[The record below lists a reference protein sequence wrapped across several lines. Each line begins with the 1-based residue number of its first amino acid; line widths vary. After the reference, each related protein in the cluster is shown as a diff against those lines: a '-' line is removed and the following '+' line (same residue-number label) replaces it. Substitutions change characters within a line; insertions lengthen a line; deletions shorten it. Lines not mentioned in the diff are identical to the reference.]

1 MPNIGALLREE
12 IGRLSRRT
20 TKAFCAPLKRDV
32 AEVKRLVVEQRRAI
46 EGLARDNARL
56 VADLNARI
64 AKLPDV
70 PQEEAR
76 KVRIS
81 PRLILGQRNRLGLS
95 QEEFG
100 VLLGVGG
107 HTVSLW
113 EHAKVVPR
121 PQVKPALAAI
131 RHLGRREARQRL
143 AAMAAVNGRP
153 HRG

>member
-20 TKAFCAPLKRDV
+20 MKALFVPLKKDV
-32 AEVKRLVVEQRRAI
+32 AELKRVAVEQRRAI
-46 EGLARDNARL
+46 DWLKRENARL

-64 AKLPDV
+64 AKLPEV

-76 KVRIS
+76 KLRVT

-95 QEEFG
+95 QEELG
-100 VLLGVGG
+100 RLLGVGA

-113 EHAKVVPR
+113 EHGKVAPR
-121 PQVKPALAAI
+121 PKVKPALAAI
-131 RHLGRREARQRL
+131 RKFGRREARQRL
-143 AAMAAVNGRP
+143 SAIASVSGDGN
-153 HRG
+153 